1 MKFDISIIIL
11 SAGKGTRMNSSKA
24 KVLHEI
30 SGKPMLYYSIYEA
43 MKLSCDIHV
52 VLYHQANDIKKTM
65 HKYFDKTSINYHIQ
79 DHENYPGTGGAVMG
93 INTKYKQTLVL
104 NGDMPLIKAEEL
116 KSLTIKNKE
125 VINISYMTLKDASGY
140 GRVVIKNDK
149 VEKIVEQKDCSTKEL
164 DINKANA
171 GVYCFQTE
179 FLKYSLKKL
188 NNNNAQQE
196 YYITDLVA
204 IAINENNTVKATK
217 VSEQNFKGVNSKYDL
232 SQALDIHQN
241 NIKKNFML
249 QGVTM
254 YLPQT
259 IYIENGVQIDA
270 ETILENGV
278 SLLGD
283 SKIINS
289 HIKSN
294 SQIDNSVIKNS
305 TIGPMARVRPNCDIQ
320 QSNIGNFVEV
330 KNSQLN
336 KVKAGHLSYIGDS
349 FVDTGTNIG
358 AGTITC
364 NYDGINKHKTTIGKN
379 VFIGSGCQII
389 APIKIEDNCIVG
401 AGSQITKDI
410 KDGELVLNRAETKT
424 IKKYFYKYF
433 KIVSKKDKDAK

>member
-1 MKFDISIIIL
+1 MI
-11 SAGKGTRMNSSKA
+11 
-24 KVLHEI
+24 
-30 SGKPMLYYSIYEA
+30 
-43 MKLSCDIHV
+43 
-52 VLYHQANDIKKTM
+52 
-65 HKYFDKTSINYHIQ
+65 
-79 DHENYPGTGGAVMG
+79 
-93 INTKYKQTLVL
+93 
-104 NGDMPLIKAEEL
+104 
-116 KSLTIKNKE
+116 
-125 VINISYMTLKDASGY
+125 
-140 GRVVIKNDK
+140 
-149 VEKIVEQKDCSTKEL
+149 
-164 DINKANA
+164 
-171 GVYCFQTE
+171 
-179 FLKYSLKKL
+179 
-188 NNNNAQQE
+188 
-196 YYITDLVA
+196 DLVA

-424 IKKYFYKYF
+424 IKNYFYKYF